1 MTPER
6 DLTPAEEQRLGR
18 VLDAWQVAPPR
29 PGLALSIALAAKP
42 KVPGFGWTWP
52 RLATLAAAACL
63 GLMVGWIDVPGDN
76 AANAAD
82 PGIDSLFFPGDTGDA
97 LDGDFS

>member
-6 DLTPAEEQRLGR
+6 DLTPGEERRLGR
-18 VLDAWQVAPPR
+18 VLDAWQVAPSR
-29 PGLALSIALAAKP
+29 PGLGLAITLAAKP
-42 KVPGFGWTWP
+42 KAPRFGWTWP

-76 AANAAD
+76 SANAAD
-82 PGIDSLFFPGDTGDA
+82 PSDSLFFPGDSI
-97 LDGDFS
+97 DGDFS